1 MPEAGSRATEV
12 TPPTVPTVR
21 TVPTAPT
28 ANVEAGRDVVIAI
41 DQGTSSTKA
50 IALDSAGRVIAT
62 ASVPLEQ
69 SHPAPGWVEQDAR
82 QLLASVHQALA
93 DIGSALAAAAASAS
107 DQSESAEG
115 VRGSDHGAGERDH
128 RAGGQDHGVGGQD
141 HGAGG
146 QDHGVGGQDHGA
158 GEQDHG
164 VGGQDHGAGEQG
176 ARAQAL
182 GHREVASVSGETR
195 PAGDRVTAGDRV
207 AALAL
212 SNQRESAL
220 IWSTVTGEPL
230 GPVLGWQDRRTIA
243 AAQQIAAAGFGD
255 RVREITGLP
264 LDPMFSALKFAW
276 LLDEVDPDRSR
287 SRAGEIALGT
297 VDTFLLF
304 ALTGE
309 HRIELGNASRTQL
322 LDLATLDWSAE
333 LLSIFRI
340 PREALPRIAASN
352 EPSAPVRGVDALPP
366 DTRFHAVLG
375 DSHAAL
381 FGHGT
386 REPGAVKVTLGTGSS
401 IMGLLPSSLP
411 VGHGTPA
418 PQAVSVVPPLAP
430 AGLVTTVAWGA
441 PDARLAFE
449 GNILSSGSTV
459 TWLAGLFG
467 IAPADVFA
475 LAATTPLTPDA
486 GVDLVPAF
494 AGLGAPW
501 WDESARAVITGFDLG
516 AGRDQLARAAVESI
530 VLQVEDVLSA
540 AEANRGRFDT
550 IVIDG
555 GPAAND
561 ELAQLLADLT
571 QRRVERPSVAGLSAL
586 GAAHLAGIAAGVFTD
601 DEVLAFDRGST
612 TFVPHVSAAHAA
624 ARRARWLDAV
634 GLARSSG
641 AREPSIREPGTS
653 EPSTSEPNAREPGA
667 SALSPDE
674 PATGIPVA
682 PELAPRASVAR
693 APHDPTPGPHADSDP
708 AVSHHPFPMK
718 ESTP

>member
-1 MPEAGSRATEV
+1 MPEAGSRDTEV
-12 TPPTVPTVR
+12 APPTVR
-21 TVPTAPT
+21 
-28 ANVEAGRDVVIAI
+28 AGAGRDELGQDGASRDEVSRDVVIAI

-50 IALDSAGRVIAT
+50 IALDRTGRVIAS
-62 ASVPLEQ
+62 ASVPLDQ
-69 SHPAPGWVEQDAR
+69 SHPEPGWVEQDAR

-93 DIGSALAAAAASAS
+93 DIGAALAAAAASEARPG
-107 DQSESAEG
+107 ESGHDA
-115 VRGSDHGAGERDH
+115 GA
-128 RAGGQDHGVGGQD
+128 
-141 HGAGG
+141 
-146 QDHGVGGQDHGA
+146 
-158 GEQDHG
+158 
-164 VGGQDHGAGEQG
+164 
-176 ARAQAL
+176 
-182 GHREVASVSGETR
+182 SGEAR
-195 PAGDRVTAGDRV
+195 TAGNRV

-243 AAQQIAAAGFGD
+243 AAQDIAAAGYGD

-276 LLDEVDPDRSR
+276 LLDEVDPNRSR

-297 VDTFLLF
+297 VDAFLLF
-304 ALTGE
+304 TLTGE

-322 LDLATLDWSAE
+322 LDLATLEWSPE
-333 LLSIFRI
+333 LLSLFRI

-352 EPSAPVRGVDALPP
+352 EPSAPVRGVDALPFG
-366 DTRFHAVLG
+366 TRFHAVLG

-381 FGHGT
+381 FGHGA

-401 IMGLLPSSLP
+401 IMGLLPS
-411 VGHGTPA
+411 PA
-418 PQAVSVVPPLAP
+418 AP
-430 AGLVTTVAWGA
+430 SPAAAGLVTTVAWGA

-459 TWLAGLFG
+459 TWLADLFG
-467 IAPADVFA
+467 ITPADVFS
-475 LAATTPLTPDA
+475 LAATTPLAPDD

-516 AGRDQLARAAVESI
+516 AGREQLARAAVESI

-540 AEANRGRFDT
+540 AEASRDRFDT

-561 ELAQLLADLT
+561 DLAQLLADLT

-601 DEVLAFDRGST
+601 EEVLAFDRGST
-612 TFVPHVSAAHAA
+612 TFVPQVSAAHAA
-624 ARRARWLDAV
+624 SRRARWLDAV

-641 AREPSIREPGTS
+641 VRTSSARTS
-653 EPSTSEPNAREPGA
+653 T
-667 SALSPDE
+667 E
-674 PATGIPVA
+674 PAPRSSRSQHPASSPSQDQA
-682 PELAPRASVAR
+682 PSPS
-693 APHDPTPGPHADSDP
+693 SDP
-708 AVSHHPFPMK
+708 SVSHHPFPMK